1 MNWHLPWTLASSL
14 STSIKLSHTLLTFN
28 TPWKELRVEC
38 RKESLCAWSWWGVE
52 WQDRSSEPI
61 LWAQFLYLPISRK
74 ALKSFKRWLFLMT
87 SKGFMRLEETFWKNM
102 WLIAHIPLSPKV
114 THRLTFPHYLFGA
127 VSQSYPRCC
136 LPGWSS
142 HLPQIKLNSQL
153 SCCAFFHKVN
163 GSEKILSKDLFK
175 ETMRRQ
181 GT

>member
-1 MNWHLPWTLASSL
+1 MVAYVLALTSYL
-14 STSIKLSHTLLTFN
+14 STSIKLSHTLLTFS

-52 WQDRSSEPI
+52 WQDRFSEPI
-61 LWAQFLYLPISRK
+61 LWAQFLYLPTSRK
-74 ALKSFKRWLFLMT
+74 ALKSFRRQLFLMT
-87 SKGFMRLEETFWKNM
+87 SKDFMRLEETFWKNM

-114 THRLTFPHYLFGA
+114 THRLTFPHYLYGA
-127 VSQSYPRCC
+127 VSQSYPSCG
-136 LPGWSS
+136 LPGCSS

-153 SCCAFFHKVN
+153 SCCAFFYKVN
-163 GSEKILSKDLFK
+163 GSEKILSKDLLK